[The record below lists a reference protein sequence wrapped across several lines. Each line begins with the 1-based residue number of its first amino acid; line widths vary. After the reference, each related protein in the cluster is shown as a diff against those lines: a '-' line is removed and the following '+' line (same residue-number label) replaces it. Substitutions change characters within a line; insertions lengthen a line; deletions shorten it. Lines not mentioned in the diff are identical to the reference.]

1 MKTLALASALLLF
14 PLVSSAQ
21 QHPTDPK
28 WNAWLGCWELVIEN
42 ARDVSARPSPS
53 RRTLPQ
59 SSGPS
64 RPQICVEPSGNGVT
78 MTTRVAN
85 QAASEQT
92 IVADGVDH
100 PIADAE
106 CRGTQRAEWSNDGRK
121 VYSKANL
128 SCSADKGNRGVSG
141 FSILGANGTWT
152 DIQAVD
158 VSGQQTVRVRS
169 YRRVSDVPQIGARLT
184 HATPLTIDDVK
195 EASGKVSA
203 RALEAALV
211 ETGSSF
217 DLTGKDLIALQGAK
231 VPGSV
236 TDLMIALSYPDRFV
250 VERRSHADAAPT
262 MAFADDPFFTG
273 WAFGYPT
280 WFDYGFY
287 SPLYGPYSP
296 YFYSPFYSYLP
307 WYDPRYYY
315 GGGGVIIIGDGNGS
329 GGGGG
334 GGGGG
339 VQPSGRGRVVDGLG
353 YTRVRPREAEP
364 TPHGS
369 TGSVASSSGGS
380 SSSSGGGGG
389 GGGSV
394 SGQGFS
400 SGGGGDGGG
409 GRTAQPR

>member
-1 MKTLALASALLLF
+1 MKTLALASAMLLF
-14 PLVSSAQ
+14 PLVSHAQ

-42 ARDVSARPSPS
+42 ARDASARPSPS

-64 RPQICVEPSGNGVT
+64 RPQVCVEPSGNGVT

-85 QAASEQT
+85 RDAIEQT
-92 IVADGVDH
+92 IVADGADH
-100 PIADAE
+100 PITDAE
-106 CRGTQRAEWSNDGRK
+106 CRGMQRAEWSSDGRK
-121 VYSKANL
+121 VYSKADL
-128 SCSADKGNRGVSG
+128 SCTADKGNRRVSG

-169 YRRVSDVPQIGARLT
+169 YRRVSEVSQIGARLT
-184 HATPLTIDDVK
+184 HATPLTIEDVK
-195 EASGKVSA
+195 EAADKVSA

-217 DLTGKDLIALQGAK
+217 DLSGKDLIALQGAK

-236 TDLMIALSYPDRFV
+236 TDLMVALSYPDRFV
-250 VERRSHADAAPT
+250 VERRRADAAT
-262 MAFADDPFFTG
+262 GTAFADDPFFSA

-296 YFYSPFYSYLP
+296 YYYSPFYSYLP
-307 WYDPRYYY
+307 WYYPPYY
-315 GGGGVIIIGDGNGS
+315 GGGGVIIIGDGDGS

-334 GGGGG
+334 GGGGI
-339 VQPSGRGRVVDGLG
+339 QPSGRGRDVDGVG

-364 TPHGS
+364 TPHASSG
-369 TGSVASSSGGS
+369 GSVSTASSSGGS
-380 SSSSGGGGG
+380 SSSG

-394 SGQGFS
+394 SSGGFS
-400 SGGGGDGGG
+400 SGGSGGGDGG

>member
-1 MKTLALASALLLF
+1 MKTLALASAVLLF

-42 ARDVSARPSPS
+42 ARDGSIRPSPS

-59 SSGPS
+59 SPGST
-64 RPQICVEPSGNGVT
+64 RPQICIEPSGSGVT
-78 MTTRVAN
+78 LTTHVGN
-85 QAASEQT
+85 QAAIQQT
-92 IVADGVDH
+92 LIADGADH
-100 PIADAE
+100 PITDAE
-106 CRGTQRAEWSNDGRK
+106 CRGTQQAEWSSDGRNL
-121 VYSKANL
+121 YSKADL
-128 SCSADKGNRGVSG
+128 SCSADKGNRRVSG

-158 VSGQQTVRVRS
+158 ISGQQTVRVRN
-169 YRRVSDVPQIGARLT
+169 YRRLSEVAQIGARLT
-184 HATPLTIDDVK
+184 HATPLTLDDVK

-217 DLTGKDLIALQGAK
+217 DLSGKDLIALQDAS

-236 TDLMIALSYPDRFV
+236 TDLIIALSYPDRFV
-250 VERRSHADAAPT
+250 VERRARADVAPAT
-262 MAFADDPFFTG
+262 ALYDDPFFAG
-273 WAFGYPT
+273 WAFGYPM
-280 WFDYGFY
+280 WWDYGFY

-307 WYDPRYYY
+307 WYDPRYFY
-315 GGGGVIIIGDGNGS
+315 GGGGFVIIGDGNGS

-334 GGGGG
+334 GGGG
-339 VQPSGRGRVVDGLG
+339 QPAPSGRGRVIDGVG

-364 TPHGS
+364 TPNGS
-369 TGSVASSSGGS
+369 PGSVGSSGGG

-389 GGGSV
+389 GGV
-394 SGQGFS
+394 SSQGFS
-400 SGGGGDGGG
+400 SGGSGGGDGG